1 MENTGAVPFRAVY
14 LHGMVLDAEGQKMSK
29 TRGNTMDPLDLVEQ
43 YGTDAL
49 RFALTTGTAPGN
61 NLRLSDDKLESAR
74 NFANK
79 IWNASRYVCGALESR
94 DDLAGWHDLDRP
106 EHREDRWI
114 VGRLD
119 AATAA
124 VNESLALF
132 ELGEAQQMLY
142 DFVWNDFCDWYIE
155 MAKVRIR
162 NGFAADAAARTL
174 AHVLERSLRLL
185 HPFMPFVTEEIWQ
198 NLTMRLPAPEGGLAP
213 SIMIAP
219 YPLTENPRIAPDAE
233 SEVDVVMQT
242 IRAVRNLRAQLR
254 IPAGQHLA
262 ATIESNGMRSVV
274 EEEKAVI
281 GALARI
287 DPLRV
292 AETGEGD
299 SILGVSLV
307 VNPLVVRMPLEGIV
321 DLTAEAR
328 RLGGELDAVVNN
340 EQRVQKLLDNPNFVS
355 KARPEVVENERQRL
369 QTLGE
374 QRRRLEEIIAQL
386 GA

>member
-198 NLTMRLPAPEGGLAP
+198 NLTMRLPAPEGGLSP

-219 YPLTENPRIAPDAE
+219 YPLTENPRTAPDAE